1 MAKHKRVVLAIG
13 DSNGAATDGWPVWL
27 KQVVAA
33 DVFINNSQS
42 GRTLGFDNPD
52 ERKNGLANIARYM
65 DEAVTEAGEGVDD
78 VVVLL
83 GTNDC
88 KACFDKRLGEVEGNL
103 RKLIERIRK
112 HDNGG
117 KWSPRVVIVSPP
129 PYGRDEDMLEKY
141 KGGAARVKTL
151 NAVYKKVCEE
161 MHAKFADGYAAL
173 EPVWDEVSPDGV
185 HMTAEGQKLL
195 AETIGKQL

>member
-1 MAKHKRVVLAIG
+1 LRGCGLVYGGGDDKLGSVSEVTLKWVTRDG
-13 DSNGAATDGWPVWL
+13 KTQKGGSGDRDSNGAAADGWPVWL
-27 KQVVAA
+27 RQVVAA

-52 ERKNGLANIARYM
+52 ERSNGLANITRYM
-65 DEAVTEAGEGVDD
+65 DEAVTQAGEGVDD
-78 VVVLL
+78 VVAML

-103 RKLIERIRK
+103 RKMIELIRK

-117 KWSPRVVIVSPP
+117 KWSPRVLVVSPP

-141 KGGAARVKTL
+141 K
-151 NAVYKKVCEE
+151 
-161 MHAKFADGYAAL
+161 
-173 EPVWDEVSPDGV
+173 
-185 HMTAEGQKLL
+185 EGRP
-195 AETIGKQL
+195 G